1 MPGKGSIKHVHL
13 GQARGAGRQGR
24 AGRRLGGA
32 SLAAVAIALAGA
44 APSGAANL
52 HPHLL
57 TVAGYGSAPIGF
69 ARSADG
75 RLHVAFETNTSWGN
89 SASGVGTLAISPSGS
104 VEPTVQAL
112 SWTSSSGGSP
122 NGIPGLAVLPSGAL
136 EATFGGSPTGVD
148 GPWGISSTDGGATW
162 SAPVNI
168 GSGSMSFGDSNVGIA
183 VSNGTPVLAAGCCGN
198 IVIQQG
204 LGAATPT
211 SQLTD
216 SSDDAS
222 GNTNIALDAATGAV
236 VTSWDSNAGAGGLWM
251 QQAAPSVGAAQ
262 KAPVPSQYGTGT
274 PLIIAGRDSGAGVFA
289 GYPADTGPTTH
300 MRLLRY
306 GGGSVAV
313 GSVKDLRTA
322 DWGVAT
328 GLGGRIWVM
337 WYGQL
342 NGKGALAL
350 TRSNKAVTRF
360 EPIQVFRY
368 DPTSLFTMT
377 GDGRLGPLDLLL
389 SAISG
394 GKAVNGLYFVRELP
408 VLSATVA
415 VATLTKTKFKLKVV
429 VTDAGDAVAGAT
441 VSAKGKSTKTNASGV
456 ATLTVTG
463 ATGAHVAVTITA
475 PTYRSL
481 GIAAAL

>member
-1 MPGKGSIKHVHL
+1 MLGKGSIKHVHL
-13 GQARGAGRQGR
+13 GQVRGAGGQGR
-24 AGRRLGGA
+24 ARRRLAGT

-44 APSGAANL
+44 APAGAANL

-57 TVAGYGSAPIGF
+57 TVAGYGPAPIGF

-75 RLHVAFETNTSWGN
+75 RLHLAFETNTSWGN
-89 SASGVGTLAISPSGS
+89 SASGVGALSISPSGS
-104 VEPTVQAL
+104 VGPTVQAL
-112 SWTSSSGGSP
+112 SWTSTSGGSP

-136 EATFGGSPTGVD
+136 EATFGGSPSGVD

-162 SAPVNI
+162 TAPVNV
-168 GSGSMSFGDSNVGIA
+168 GSGSMSFGDSAVGIS

-216 SSDDAS
+216 TSDDAAGS
-222 GNTNIALDAATGAV
+222 TNIAVDAATGTI
-236 VTSWDSNAGAGGLWM
+236 VTSWDSNAGSGGLWM
-251 QQAAPSVGAAQ
+251 QQAAPTVGAAQ

-313 GSVKDLRTA
+313 GSVKGLHAA

-328 GLGGRIWVM
+328 GLSGRIWVM

-360 EPIQVFRY
+360 EPIQVFGY

-389 SAISG
+389 SGIGA
-394 GKAVNGLYFVRELP
+394 GKPVNGLYFARELP

-415 VATLTKTKFKLKVV
+415 VSTLTKTKFKLKVA

-441 VSAKGKSTKTNASGV
+441 VTAKGTTAKTTAKGL

-463 ATGAHVAVTITA
+463 TAGAHVQVKITE
-475 PTYRSL
+475 PGYNPL
-481 GIAAAL
+481 NVDAAL